1 MNKFNIGV
9 IPRLLLFAILSAAA
23 STPLQLFNSI
33 FIEKLEGPPSFVSV
47 PFLVYAVSMKIV
59 FGLGYVL
66 FGHKFPIRNNILRAF
81 SYIMLIFFSSYLPN
95 ILAMAGG
102 DGEIIGASFSVNIVI
117 IDTISY
123 LMDGLILG
131 LLMKKYAKE
140 KPAETHQINNSIFAI
155 TCIVNGI
162 VFGLLNIVI
171 DIIAGLIDSSWRLC
185 SILKVTS
192 GREVF
197 FNIVFFAFMFLAGL
211 IQPVWFRYCMPESKS
226 KTGLFGIEWAAITW
240 LPCVLIMIF
249 FGTDVV
255 KTLTYG
261 AVYVLMIV
269 LCVLLYSRL
278 SDSKRT
284 NG

>member
-66 FGHKFPIRNNILRAF
+66 FGHKLPIRNNILRAF

-102 DGEIIGASFSVNIVI
+102 NGEIIGASFSVNIVM

-131 LLMKKYAKE
+131 LVGML
-140 KPAETHQINNSIFAI
+140 TTVVFSIIGIFAI
-155 TCIVNGI
+155 HWVNMTFVARVDTESQLLYKIKTSFMIEQIDAEAIVNK
-162 VFGLLNIVI
+162 VWVAL
-171 DIIAGLIDSSWRLC
+171 IIAVVVTLVCAYVSAMIPYYIDR
-185 SILKVTS
+185 KKA
-192 GREVF
+192 R
-197 FNIVFFAFMFLAGL
+197 
-211 IQPVWFRYCMPESKS
+211 
-226 KTGLFGIEWAAITW
+226 KTVAKE
-240 LPCVLIMIF
+240 
-249 FGTDVV
+249 
-255 KTLTYG
+255 YG
-261 AVYVLMIV
+261 EE
-269 LCVLLYSRL
+269 
-278 SDSKRT
+278 
-284 NG
+284 